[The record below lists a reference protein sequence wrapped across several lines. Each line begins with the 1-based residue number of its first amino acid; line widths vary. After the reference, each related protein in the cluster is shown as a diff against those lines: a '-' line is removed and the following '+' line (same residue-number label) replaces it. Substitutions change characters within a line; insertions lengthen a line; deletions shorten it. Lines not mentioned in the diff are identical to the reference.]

1 MYNSKTSKNELKNL
15 IWSYSLKLSRW
26 DLWNLSSNQNIGT
39 PFKGKEG
46 QVFVPID
53 GSIFE
58 LGASEKKKPFTF
70 ISKKLSLSEDS
81 IVKVY
86 NKIKINNSNMNLN
99 TDSSNNQSLL
109 IKTNNGDVAS
119 SDIVFV
125 DKGTDAEFKLSGYNK
140 KGRWIQLVLEG
151 IEDRIDSIG
160 IIHRRKTTK

>member
-1 MYNSKTSKNELKNL
+1 MVGVNCATTLPCL
-15 IWSYSLKLSRW
+15 C
-26 DLWNLSSNQNIGT
+26 
-39 PFKGKEG
+39 
-46 QVFVPID
+46 V
-53 GSIFE
+53 
-58 LGASEKKKPFTF
+58 LGYK
-70 ISKKLSLSEDS
+70 
-81 IVKVY
+81 
-86 NKIKINNSNMNLN
+86 
-99 TDSSNNQSLL
+99 L